1 MTTAIFGRM
10 TESVL
15 GLLGEDALLR
25 DTVPCKINLEHGV
38 QLTGIDGERAAARG
52 DLVVNSDVA
61 TIAKRHEPKGGD
73 TFVFQAGS
81 GPHAGTRWRLETML
95 EDNGFSRRYQ
105 VIQLP

>member
-61 TIAKRHEPKGGD
+61 TIAKRHDPKGGD
-73 TFVFQAGS
+73 KITFSAGS